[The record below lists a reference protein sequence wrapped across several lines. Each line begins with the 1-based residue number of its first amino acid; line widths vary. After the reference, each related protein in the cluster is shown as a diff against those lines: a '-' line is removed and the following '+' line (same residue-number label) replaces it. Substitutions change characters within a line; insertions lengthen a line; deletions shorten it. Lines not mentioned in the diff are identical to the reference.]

1 MIRMPAHKNT
11 INPPGQVQIKE
22 DKTLKDY
29 IERKT
34 AEPKKKLT
42 FDEWWN
48 QRTGDS
54 AWWAQFEDETG
65 EFSDFAFAEFVWT
78 AAQENK

>member
-29 IERKT
+29 IERKM

-42 FDEWWN
+42 FYEWWTEHRV
-48 QRTGDS
+48 QYSLDDPDS
-54 AWWAQFEDETG
+54 MVSNFERC
-65 EFSDFAFAEFVWT
+65 WQ